1 MASDR
6 VSRVSVKTCGHP
18 LPPGMDSILWSLALT
33 PGREDILTNVDMS
46 NLLLYQLE
54 KLESVGR
61 LGQWFTQ
68 EGRGGTWQR
77 L

>member
-1 MASDR
+1 M
-6 VSRVSVKTCGHP
+6 SRVSVKTCGHP

-54 KLESVGR
+54 KLESEGR

-68 EGRGGTWQR
+68 EGGGGAWQR